1 MTDHFS
7 EDDARRIFARAAE
20 RQHAVQARGEGLTL
34 AELQAIGR
42 EAGLDPD
49 HVAAA
54 VAEMHL
60 LPDAEPVLVSGV
72 DVTPRRSRVLPVELS
87 DEMWEQYVA
96 RLRRTFGTKGVP
108 SQVGRI
114 REWQSQPGSM
124 LHVVAEPVTGGTRI
138 TIESSK
144 AAFVRS
150 GNGPNHGLIPAL
162 VIAVVMSALFGFG
175 DFEPLVWI
183 LPVLITALGVAFW
196 FGMRAHLAR
205 WTETRAG
212 QFEALLDQFEL
223 IARDPAL
230 APEATPALDS
240 APAIDLDALGDT
252 PAGQAH
258 DEPIR
263 RRQRG

>member
-20 RQHAVQARGEGLTL
+20 RQHAVEARGQGLTL

-72 DVTPRRSRVLPVELS
+72 DVTPRRSRVLPVDLS
-87 DEMWEQYVA
+87 DEMWEQCVS
-96 RLRRTFGTKGVP
+96 RLRRTFGSKGVP

-114 REWQSQPGSM
+114 REWQSGPGSK
-124 LHVVAEPVTGGTRI
+124 LHVVAEPVAGGTRI

-144 AAFVRS
+144 AEFARR
-150 GNGPNHGLIPAL
+150 GNGPNHGLFPAL
-162 VIAVVMSALFGFG
+162 GLAALLAALFGLG
-175 DFEPLVWI
+175 DFEPYVWI
-183 LPVLITALGVAFW
+183 VPVLTAAAGVAYW
-196 FGMRAHLAR
+196 FGMRAYLAR
-205 WTETRAG
+205 WTATRSG

-223 IARDPAL
+223 IARDTAL
-230 APEATPALDS
+230 APEAPPGPAL
-240 APAIDLDALGDT
+240 DLDALGDA
-252 PAGQAH
+252 PKGLR
-258 DEPIR
+258 DEATR